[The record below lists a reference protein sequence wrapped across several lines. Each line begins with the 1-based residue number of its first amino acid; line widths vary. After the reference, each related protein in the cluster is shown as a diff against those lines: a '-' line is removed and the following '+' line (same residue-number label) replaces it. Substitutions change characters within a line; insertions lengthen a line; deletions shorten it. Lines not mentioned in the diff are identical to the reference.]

1 MWCPSSARTHPFIVV
16 GFLYQI
22 RICCEDAARWRTP
35 ALVPQKR
42 TFLKW
47 KRRTL
52 EHITVIRKLAD
63 ANDFTCHKTIQ
74 PGKLKHLKC
83 RTFGNEMLQ
92 YELELK
98 TRRHILVVTF
108 LIHRRR
114 MNIFRNLVI
123 LRHE

>member
-1 MWCPSSARTHPFIVV
+1 M
-16 GFLYQI
+16 
-22 RICCEDAARWRTP
+22 
-35 ALVPQKR
+35 
-42 TFLKW
+42 
-47 KRRTL
+47 

-74 PGKLKHLKC
+74 SGKLKHLKC

-114 MNIFRNLVI
+114 INIFRNLVI

>member
-1 MWCPSSARTHPFIVV
+1 MV
-16 GFLYQI
+16 GFLYQV
-22 RICCEDAARWRTP
+22 RICCQDAARWRTP

-47 KRRTL
+47 RRRTL

-63 ANDFTCHKTIQ
+63 ANDFTCHKTIHIQ

-98 TRRHILVVTF
+98 TRRHIVVVTF

-114 MNIFRNLVI
+114 INIFRNLVI